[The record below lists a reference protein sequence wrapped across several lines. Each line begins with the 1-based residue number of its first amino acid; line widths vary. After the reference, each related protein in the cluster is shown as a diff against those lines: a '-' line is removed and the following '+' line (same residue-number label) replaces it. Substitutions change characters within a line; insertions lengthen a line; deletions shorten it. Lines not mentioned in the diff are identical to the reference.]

1 MSNCPTVN
9 ILDNMRVQSQ
19 FIEMYRRSHKEMTLK
34 SICTYMGKG
43 ITPKYVDS
51 SSVIVINQAC
61 VHWDGQHLE
70 NVKYHNENVLV
81 KKRTLE
87 TGDVLLNA
95 TGNGTL
101 GRCCVFSC
109 PSDENKYVNDG
120 HVIALSTD
128 RSVILPE
135 VLNSYLSLC
144 DTQAEIYRQYVTGST
159 NQIDIVFSDIK
170 KMTVPV
176 PNMREQLQFV
186 SIAEQADKSKFDGF
200 KSQFIEMF
208 TNKGY
213 PLKALRTFAEISTGS
228 TPSKKQP
235 QYWENGDKPWVSA
248 QDMKCKYVSKTE
260 EWLTDMGFSKCKI
273 LPVDTLMYVC
283 RGSIGVMAINKI
295 ECATN
300 QSICSAICDKSKC
313 NVDFL
318 YHSLLYKK
326 DSIKSIGEG
335 TSFKSLS
342 QSTFADIKIELP
354 PIVEQNRFVSI
365 AKQADK
371 SKYNN

>member
-9 ILDNMRVQSQ
+9 ILDNMRVQSQFIEMFTNKGYPLKALRTFAEISTGSTPSKKQPQYWENGDKPWVSAQDMKCKYVSKTEEWLTDMGFSKCKILPVDTLMYVCRGSIGVMAINKIECATNQSICSAICDKSKCNVDFLYHSLLYKKDSIKSIGEGTSFKSLSQSTFADIKIELPPIVEQNRFVSIAKQADKSKFDGFKSQ

-186 SIAEQADKSKFDGF
+186 SIAEQADKSK
-200 KSQFIEMF
+200 
-208 TNKGY
+208 
-213 PLKALRTFAEISTGS
+213 
-228 TPSKKQP
+228 
-235 QYWENGDKPWVSA
+235 
-248 QDMKCKYVSKTE
+248 
-260 EWLTDMGFSKCKI
+260 
-273 LPVDTLMYVC
+273 
-283 RGSIGVMAINKI
+283 
-295 ECATN
+295 
-300 QSICSAICDKSKC
+300 
-313 NVDFL
+313 
-318 YHSLLYKK
+318 
-326 DSIKSIGEG
+326 
-335 TSFKSLS
+335 
-342 QSTFADIKIELP
+342 
-354 PIVEQNRFVSI
+354 
-365 AKQADK
+365 
-371 SKYNN
+371 YNN

>member
-1 MSNCPTVN
+1 
-9 ILDNMRVQSQ
+9 MRVQSQ
-19 FIEMYRRSHKEMTLK
+19 FIEMYRRAHKEMTLE
-34 SICTYMGKG
+34 SVCTIMGKG

-51 SSVIVINQAC
+51 SSVVVINQAC

-70 NVKYHNENVLV
+70 NVKYHNKNVPV

-109 PSDENKYVNDG
+109 PSDENQYVNDG
-120 HVIALSTD
+120 HVIAISTD

-135 VLNSYLSLC
+135 VLNSYLSLS

-159 NQIDIVFSDIK
+159 NQIDIVFTDIK

-186 SIAEQADKSKFDGF
+186 STLQQADKSKFVSF

-208 TNKGY
+208 GGCANRIKLSSLCSTFVDGDWIESKDQSELGIRLIQTGNVGNGFFKDKEDKSRYISEETFDNFHCTEIY
-213 PLKALRTFAEISTGS
+213 PGDILVSRLPDPIGRACIIPQGIGRTITAVDCTIIRLKDIILPDYFIAYTM
-228 TPSKKQP
+228 TPSYAAQINEVTTGTTRRRVSRANLGNILIPCPSIAKQ
-235 QYWENGDKPWVSA
+235 Q
-248 QDMKCKYVSKTE
+248 Q
-260 EWLTDMGFSKCKI
+260 
-273 LPVDTLMYVC
+273 
-283 RGSIGVMAINKI
+283 
-295 ECATN
+295 
-300 QSICSAICDKSKC
+300 
-313 NVDFL
+313 
-318 YHSLLYKK
+318 
-326 DSIKSIGEG
+326 
-335 TSFKSLS
+335 
-342 QSTFADIKIELP
+342 
-354 PIVEQNRFVSI
+354 FVAI